1 MVDKKAQANDF
12 LNFFGNNSKSDNKVK
27 KPEESSNKV
36 AGKNN
41 ESVKP
46 KPKKQ
51 RTQSSSNSK
60 KLMGKADLNL
70 DVSKKDNNL
79 KKKLYSFTLQPSS
92 REHLRELTKTLSRKS
107 DSALLEEMIEQL
119 WQQYGEE
126 D

>member
-12 LNFFGNNSKSDNKVK
+12 LNFFGNNSNSDHKVK
-27 KPEESSNKV
+27 KQVESSNKV
-36 AGKNN
+36 TDKSN

-51 RTQSSSNSK
+51 RTQSGSNSK
-60 KLMGKADLNL
+60 KIKGKADLNL
-70 DVSKKDNNL
+70 NVSKQDDSL

-92 REHLRELTKTLSRKS
+92 REHLRELTKVLSRKS

-119 WQQYGEE
+119 WEQYGEE

>member
-27 KPEESSNKV
+27 KQEESSNKLTD
-36 AGKNN
+36 KNN

-46 KPKKQ
+46 KQKKQ
-51 RTQSSSNSK
+51 RTQSSSSSNK
-60 KLMGKADLNL
+60 MKGKTDLNL
-70 DVSKKDNNL
+70 NVSKQDDNL

-92 REHLRELTKTLSRKS
+92 REHLRKLTKTLSRKS